1 MSDIQQQDGN
11 DSVISESESS
21 SDESDYDTED
31 EVDPTPDP
39 VILTPVHNQMPVQG
53 RPIQLELVSDIN
65 SQPSPLPLCMM
76 LNARSLYNKAD
87 NFKNLLHQ
95 IAPEITMVS
104 ETWERQK
111 QSLENLLSS
120 EQFKVVSYKR
130 SQIGNKQPGGGCA
143 IIYNENRYKV
153 SKPELPVPV
162 GVEAAWVVFTPLSN
176 TVHHRVK
183 KIAVGTFYVS
193 PRSPHKDATP
203 P

>member
-11 DSVISESESS
+11 ASVISESESS

-39 VILTPVHNQMPVQG
+39 VILTPVPNQMSVQG
-53 RPIQLELVSDIN
+53 QPIQLEVVSDIN

-76 LNARSLYNKAD
+76 LNARSLYNKAYS
-87 NFKNLLHQ
+87 FKNLLHK

-111 QSLENLLSS
+111 QTLEKLLSS

-143 IIYNENRYKV
+143 IIYNE
-153 SKPELPVPV
+153 
-162 GVEAAWVVFTPLSN
+162 
-176 TVHHRVK
+176 
-183 KIAVGTFYVS
+183 
-193 PRSPHKDATP
+193 D
-203 P
+203 